1 MKEVLQKIIAESGLA
16 SRREAEKMIRNQE
29 VKING
34 ELAILGDRADT
45 RSDLIL
51 VNGKPLRG
59 KAEKTYLKLNKPI
72 GYTCTNR
79 SFPGEQ
85 NIFELLPKGE
95 RLFSIGRLDKDSRG
109 LVLLT
114 NDGDLTQ
121 RLAHPRYEHEKVY
134 EVLIDYRSREENQ
147 FLEIGA
153 GHRLISNLIKG
164 VDIEEGD
171 GVVKAKRALYLQN
184 NRFVITLSEGKK
196 RQVRRMFSA
205 LGYRVKDLK
214 RISFAGLKL
223 GNLKEGAWEKLS
235 KEELKNLDVA

>member
-29 VKING
+29 VKLNG
-34 ELAILGDRADT
+34 EIAILGDRAEAEKDII
-45 RSDLIL
+45 LI
-51 VNGKPLRG
+51 NGKPLPG
-59 KAEKTYLKLNKPI
+59 KAEKIYLKLNKPA

-79 SFPGEQ
+79 VFPGEQ
-85 NIFELLPKGE
+85 NIFQLLPKGE

-109 LVLLT
+109 LVILT
-114 NDGDLTQ
+114 NDGDLAQ

-171 GVVKAKRALYLQN
+171 GIVHAKRALYLQN

-196 RQVRRMFSA
+196 RQVRRMFA
-205 LGYRVKDLK
+205 AAGYRVKDLK

-223 GNLKEGAWEKLS
+223 GGLKEGSWEKLS
-235 KEELKNLDVA
+235 ATELKMLKAS

>member
-1 MKEVLQKIIAESGLA
+1 MKEVLQKVIADSGLA
-16 SRREAEKMIRNQE
+16 SRREAEKLIKGGL

-34 ELAILGDRADT
+34 EIAVLGDRADAAK
-45 RSDLIL
+45 DLIL
-51 VNGKPLRG
+51 VNNKKLPQ
-59 KAEKTYLKLNKPI
+59 KAAKVYLKLNKPI

-79 SFPGEQ
+79 VFPGEH
-85 NIFELLPKGE
+85 NIFELLPKSE

-121 RLAHPRYEHEKVY
+121 KLAHPRYQHEKIY
-134 EVLIDYRSREENQ
+134 EVLIDYRSRQEEK

-164 VDIEEGD
+164 VDIDEGD
-171 GVVKAKRALYLQN
+171 GIVKAKRALYLQN

-196 RQVRRMFSA
+196 RQVRRMFAA
-205 LGYRVKDLK
+205 LGYRVKDL
-214 RISFAGLKL
+214 RRTAFAGLKL
-223 GNLKEGAWEKLS
+223 ADLKEGSWQKLS
-235 KEELKNLDVA
+235 EAEISQLKS

>member
-1 MKEVLQKIIAESGLA
+1 MKEVLQKVIADSGLA
-16 SRREAEKMIRNQE
+16 SRREAEKLIRNGL

-34 ELAILGDRADT
+34 EIAVLGDRADAG
-45 RSDLIL
+45 RDLVL
-51 VNGKPLRG
+51 VNNKPLAK
-59 KAEKTYLKLNKPI
+59 KAEKIYIKLNKPV

-79 SFPGEQ
+79 VFLGEH

-95 RLFSIGRLDKDSRG
+95 RLFSIGRLDKDSHG

-121 RLAHPRYEHEKVY
+121 KLAHPRYQHEKIY
-134 EVLIDYRSREENQ
+134 EVLIDYRTRQEEK

-164 VDIEEGD
+164 VDIGDGD

-196 RQVRRMFSA
+196 RQVRRMFFV

-214 RISFAGLKL
+214 RTAFAGLKL
-223 GNLKEGAWEKLS
+223 ADLKEGSWQKLS
-235 KEELKNLDVA
+235 EQEINQLKS